1 VVGKEEAR
9 RPVLN
14 LRKQGVKKQNPIRR
28 AGKLATVFRQVCE
41 LIPSHLVPK
50 LARECGV
57 DVHARSFKPWSHVVA
72 LIYAQLSYALS
83 LNDVCDALRMF
94 ATPLRAIR
102 GATPPS
108 RNALSH
114 ANKVRDC
121 QMAERLF
128 WTVLE
133 HLQASFRSFGGGPL
147 PRTVHRFRREIHVVD
162 STVIRLVM
170 SCLDWAKHRRRKAG
184 VKCHLR
190 MSLRSLLPA
199 CAVIDCASEHDS
211 VQAFRVCA
219 GLHEGEIVIFDKA
232 YLHFALL
239 HDLNERGVFFVTR
252 AREDQAYEAC
262 KRLPKGADC
271 RVVSDEIIN
280 LSVARSAKQYP
291 ETLRRVVAVVEIKG
305 EQRELVFLTNN
316 FTWSAGTIA
325 DLYRCRW
332 QIETFFK
339 QIKQSLQ
346 LADFL
351 GHNANAVH
359 WQIWT
364 ALLVHLLLRFLA
376 WRSRWHHA
384 FSRLF
389 TATRAALWLPKQ
401 LDRWLR
407 SYGTAAGDFAAQHPP
422 IQRVLPG
429 F

>member
-1 VVGKEEAR
+1 M
-9 RPVLN
+9 N
-14 LRKQGVKKQNPIRR
+14 LRKQGVKKQNPTCR
-28 AGKLATVFRQVCE
+28 AGRLGTVFRQICE

-57 DVHARSFKPWSHVVA
+57 EDRARSFSPWSHVVA
-72 LIYAQLSYALS
+72 LMYGQLSYALS

-102 GATPPS
+102 GATAPS

-114 ANKVRDC
+114 ANKVRNC
-121 QMAERLF
+121 EMAERLF
-128 WTVLE
+128 WATLE
-133 HLQASFRSFGGGPL
+133 HLQSTFPAFGRGAL
-147 PRTVHRFRREIHVVD
+147 PSVVHRFRREIHVVD

-190 MSLRSLLPA
+190 MSLRSLLPGF
-199 CAVIDCASEHDS
+199 AVIEAAHQHDN
-211 VQAFRVCA
+211 VQAFKLCA
-219 GLHEGEIVIFDKA
+219 GLQAGEIVIFDRA
-232 YLHFALL
+232 YLHFGLL
-239 HDLNERGVFFVTR
+239 HDLDQRGVFFVTR
-252 AREDQAYEAC
+252 AKENQAYRVC
-262 KRLPKGADC
+262 RRLPASKDP
-271 RVVSDEIIN
+271 RVVSDESIT
-280 LSVARSAKQYP
+280 LTVAKSAGLYP
-291 ETLRRVVAVVEIKG
+291 GQLRRVVARVEVDG

-316 FTWSAGTIA
+316 FEWSAGTIA

-332 QIETFFK
+332 QIEIFFK

-351 GHNANAVH
+351 GHNANAVR

-376 WRSRWHHA
+376 WRSRWNHA

-389 TATRAALWLPKQ
+389 TATRSGLWLARRLEQ
-401 LDRWLR
+401 WLR
-407 SYGTAAGDFAAQHPP
+407 RYGTADGDYAALHPTF
-422 IQRVLPG
+422 QSVLPG
-429 F
+429 I